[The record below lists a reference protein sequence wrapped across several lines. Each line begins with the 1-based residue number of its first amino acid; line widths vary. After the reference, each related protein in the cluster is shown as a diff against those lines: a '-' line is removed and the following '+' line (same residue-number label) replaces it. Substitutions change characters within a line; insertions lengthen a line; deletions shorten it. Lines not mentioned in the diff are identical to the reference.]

1 MNKVLAAV
9 KNLFKYVLV
18 DFWADREAAKGQL
31 DNQVVIAGDVVKKSS
46 EDRKKSLEAFIISR
60 VSQGWR
66 LEGQTEYAV
75 VLAYGK
81 KPNHI
86 LHFLLSI
93 VTLGFWLI
101 VWIILGM
108 SMTVK
113 RRTFQVDDYGQ
124 IRQVSK

>member
-1 MNKVLAAV
+1 MIKLIQTV
-9 KNLFKYVLV
+9 KNFFRYILI

-31 DNQVVIAGDVVKKSS
+31 DNQIVIAGDVVKKSS
-46 EDRKKSLEAFIISR
+46 EDRKKSLEAFIIGR

-101 VWIILGM
+101 VWIIMGM
-108 SMTVK
+108 SMTIK
-113 RRTFQVDDYGQ
+113 RRTFQVDDFGR
-124 IRQVSK
+124 IKQVA

>member
-1 MNKVLAAV
+1 M
-9 KNLFKYVLV
+9 KNILEAIKNFFKYILI

-46 EDRKKSLEAFIISR
+46 EERKQSLEAFIISR

-86 LHFLLSI
+86 LHFLLCFP
-93 VTLGFWLI
+93 TLGLWLI
-101 VWIILGM
+101 VWIIMGM
-108 SMTVK
+108 SMTIK
-113 RRTFQVDDYGQ
+113 RRTFQVNEFGQ
-124 IRQVSK
+124 IKQVV